1 MLRSRVRAA
10 ATRRRPPRA
19 ALALAAPIAL
29 AGLLLGPASPARAA
43 GTLLYVPDPSANMV
57 SVVDTSSDTVTATIP
72 VGSQPH
78 DAAVTPD
85 GSQVFVANQGDGT
98 VSVISTATDAV
109 TATITVFGGAWSV
122 AIDPAGQYAYVISPG
137 DLLTKIDIATDTVTG
152 RAPVAVQPRSLAV
165 SPDGSTVYVG
175 TIFGSSVIAVSTA
188 TMTVSKVIPG
198 AGGRS
203 FDMVMSPDG
212 SQLYIADSI
221 GVTSA
226 TVDVVSTATGTV
238 TARIPI
244 GQSGNTFPGIA
255 VSPDGSTLY
264 VSNETLGTVQ
274 VISTSTDAVSATITG
289 FNEPTGIAVS
299 PNGSTVWVGSASD
312 DTVSVVDPASD
323 AITGS
328 ITGFPGNTWGI
339 TDYTSYYDF
348 TGFKAPVYPEPEV
361 NQANAGQA
369 IPIQFSLNGDQGTDI
384 FNSGYPAVRQVS
396 CSTGDP
402 VNSSTRTDAGTSG
415 NSGLQYDAST
425 KTYTYVWKTDKA
437 WAGTCQQF
445 ILGLNDGSTHTA
457 TFQFK

>member
-10 ATRRRPPRA
+10 VTRRRPPRA
-19 ALALAAPIAL
+19 ALALAAPVAL
-29 AGLLLGPASPARAA
+29 AGLLLGPVSPARAA

-57 SVVDTSSDTVTATIP
+57 SVVDISSNTVTATIP
-72 VGSQPH
+72 VGSEPY

-85 GSQVFVANQGDGT
+85 GSQVLVANRGDHT

-109 TATITVFGGAWSV
+109 TATITVPGGAKSV
-122 AIDPAGQYAYVISPG
+122 AIDPAGQYAYVVGNS
-137 DLLTKIDIATDTVTG
+137 LWLTKIDIATGTATG
-152 RAPVAVQPRSLAV
+152 RTAVSFFPVSLAV

-175 TIFGSSVIAVSTA
+175 SLDSRVVAVSTA

-198 AGGRS
+198 AGGDS
-203 FDMVMSPDG
+203 WDMVMSPDG
-212 SQLYIADSI
+212 SQLYVADSI
-221 GVTSA
+221 GVASA

-274 VISTSTDAVSATITG
+274 AISTSTDAVTATITG

-312 DTVSVVDPASD
+312 DTLTVVDPASD
-323 AITGS
+323 AITGT

-348 TGFKAPVYPEPEV
+348 TGFEAPVSPEPEV

-384 FNSGYPAVRQVS
+384 FNPGYPAVRQVS

-402 VNSSTRTDAGTSG
+402 VNSSTLTDADTSG

-425 KTYTYVWKTDKA
+425 ETYTYAWKTDKA

-457 TFQFK
+457 TFQFR

>member
-10 ATRRRPPRA
+10 VTRRRPSRA
-19 ALALAAPIAL
+19 ALAVPVAL
-29 AGLLLGPASPARAA
+29 AGLLLGPVSPARAA
-43 GTLLYVPDPSANMV
+43 GTLLYVADPSANMV

-72 VGSQPH
+72 VGSRPY
-78 DAAVTPD
+78 DAAITPD
-85 GSQVFVANQGDGT
+85 GSQVLVANQGDGT

-109 TATITVFGGAWSV
+109 TATINVPGGVRSV
-122 AIDPAGQYAYVISPG
+122 AIDPAGQYAYVVSPAYW
-137 DLLTKIDIATDTVTG
+137 LTKIDIATGTAAG
-152 RAPVAVQPRSLAV
+152 RTPVGIHPVSLAV
-165 SPDGSTVYVG
+165 SPDGSTVYTGALDRRV
-175 TIFGSSVIAVSTA
+175 SAVSTA
-188 TMTVSKVIPG
+188 TMTVSTVVPG
-198 AGGRS
+198 AGGDS
-203 FDMVMSPDG
+203 WDMVMSPDG

-221 GVTSA
+221 GVTGA
-226 TVDVVSTATGTV
+226 TVDVVSTATNTV
-238 TARIPI
+238 TAQIPI

-255 VSPDGSTLY
+255 VSPDGSTVY
-264 VSNETLGTVQ
+264 VSNETLGTLQ
-274 VISTSTDAVSATITG
+274 EISTSTDAVSATITG

-328 ITGFPGNTWGI
+328 ITGFPGNTWGL

-348 TGFKAPVYPEPEV
+348 IGFEAPVYPEPEV

-384 FNSGYPAVRQVS
+384 FNSGYPAVHQVS

-402 VNSSTRTDAGTSG
+402 VNSSTLTDADTSG

-425 KTYTYVWKTDKA
+425 ETYTYVWKTDKA

>member
-10 ATRRRPPRA
+10 VTRRRPPRA
-19 ALALAAPIAL
+19 ALALAAPVAL
-29 AGLLLGPASPARAA
+29 AGLLLGPVSPARAA

-72 VGSQPH
+72 VGSRPY

-109 TATITVFGGAWSV
+109 TATIKVLGGVRSV
-122 AIDPAGQYAYVISPG
+122 AIDPAGRYAYVVSPAFW
-137 DLLTKIDIATDTVTG
+137 LTKIDIATGTATG
-152 RAPVAVQPRSLAV
+152 RTPVGIQPVSLAV

-175 TIFGSSVIAVSTA
+175 TLGSSVTAVSTA

-198 AGGRS
+198 AGGDS
-203 FDMVMSPDG
+203 WDMVMSPDG

-221 GVTSA
+221 GLTAA
-226 TVDVVSTATGTV
+226 TIAVVSTATDTV
-238 TARIPI
+238 TAQIPI

-274 VISTSTDAVSATITG
+274 AISTSTDAVSATITG

-348 TGFKAPVYPEPEV
+348 IGFEAPVYPEPEV

-384 FNSGYPAVRQVS
+384 FNSGYPAVQQVS

-402 VNSSTRTDAGTSG
+402 VNSSTLTDADTSG

-425 KTYTYVWKTDKA
+425 ETYTYVWKTDKA

-457 TFQFK
+457 TFQFR

>member
-1 MLRSRVRAA
+1 V
-10 ATRRRPPRA
+10 TRRRPPRA
-19 ALALAAPIAL
+19 ALALAAPVAL
-29 AGLLLGPASPARAA
+29 AGLLLGPVSPARAA

-72 VGSQPH
+72 VGSRPY

-109 TATITVFGGAWSV
+109 TATIKVLGGVRSV
-122 AIDPAGQYAYVISPG
+122 AIDPAGQYAYVVSPAFW
-137 DLLTKIDIATDTVTG
+137 LTKIDIATGTATG
-152 RAPVAVQPRSLAV
+152 RTPVGIQLASLAV

-175 TIFGSSVIAVSTA
+175 TLGSSVTAVSTA

-198 AGGRS
+198 AGGDS

-221 GVTSA
+221 GLTAA
-226 TVDVVSTATGTV
+226 TIDVVSTATDTV
-238 TARIPI
+238 TAKIPI

-274 VISTSTDAVSATITG
+274 AISTSTDAVSATITG

-348 TGFKAPVYPEPEV
+348 IGFEAPVYPEPEV

-384 FNSGYPAVRQVS
+384 FNSGYPAVQQVS
-396 CSTGDP
+396 CSTDDP
-402 VNSSTRTDAGTSG
+402 VNSSTLTDADTSG

-425 KTYTYVWKTDKA
+425 ETYTYVWKTDKA